1 MAFCASEAQSA
12 LAERRDVGARDGN
25 IRRDFGQHQIEDRR
39 ARVHDAAGQAHDG
52 RAVLKIAEQEHR
64 ARQDQRAVGDDIC
77 TSRLDAAGK
86 TLPPS
91 SVRWSTPCT

>member
-1 MAFCASEAQSA
+1 MAFLTAQA
-12 LAERRDVGARDGN
+12 QTVLTQGGDVTACYGYICRYL
-25 IRRDFGQHQIEDRR
+25 GQDQVKNRGTG
-39 ARVHDAAGQAHDG
+39 VHDAAGQAHDG

-64 ARQDQRAVGDDIC
+64 ARQATI
-77 TSRLDAAGK
+77 SAPAALMPCGK

>member
-1 MAFCASEAQSA
+1 MAFCAAEAQSA
-12 LAERRDVGARDGN
+12 FTQRGDVGARDGY

-64 ARQDQRAVGDDIC
+64 ARQATI
-77 TSRLDAAGK
+77 SAPAALMPCGK